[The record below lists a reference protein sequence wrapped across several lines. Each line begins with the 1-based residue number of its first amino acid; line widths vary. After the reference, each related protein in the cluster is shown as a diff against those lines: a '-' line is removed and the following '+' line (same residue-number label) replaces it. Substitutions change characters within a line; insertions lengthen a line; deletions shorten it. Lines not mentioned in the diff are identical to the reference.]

1 MKNRFEYIVG
11 PISFSEHYSEK
22 YKKHI
27 YIFGDEHVL
36 KSTCP
41 NRTSMSDAI
50 LDTLKNNPGKI
61 IDLFLEAPY
70 FKTEID
76 WYISDSYIHLPAIR
90 KCLNVIKKHC
100 PYPNLRA
107 HYSDIR
113 GYNDIRYL
121 HHIIRNEI
129 RNFFDENYNT
139 SIDCK
144 DFKKYVKH
152 FSSFMSNNKNYYVKI
167 LKGKISKEN
176 FVDDI
181 FKNKLMAKQFA
192 TCPQEVKNVMRKIF
206 TEEYE
211 RIIKNTP
218 NFNILNNDIIEFG
231 DICKGN
237 YEKNPIIIINKVRDT
252 LLSSMIALGSIFMDA
267 YLMGRLFRTF
277 IEPVNS
283 KYNKYAQYN
292 INPGEI
298 HYAIIYVGDEHAQM
312 YRKILNA
319 LNFTSSGVR
328 TNNNQCL
335 YVGDVEPFFSQH
347 TFTSVPGILGKAK
360 HYGASPSTNPK
371 SRKSAKR
378 SRKKAKSKKSV
389 KKSRRKPR
397 VTKSGKRSR
406 KKAKSKKSVKKSR
419 KKAKSK
425 KSVKKSRRKPRVRK
439 SVKRPRKKAKSKKS
453 AKKARKGSRK

>member
-1 MKNRFEYIVG
+1 MANLDYITGPVSLAEY
-11 PISFSEHYSEK
+11 YSEK

-27 YIFGDEHVL
+27 YIFGDRHIT

-41 NRTSMSDAI
+41 NETSIPDI
-50 LDTLKNNPGKI
+50 IVHTLKNNPNKI
-61 IDLFLEAPY
+61 IDLFMEAPF
-70 FKTEID
+70 FKHETTWNLNNYVKLSPD
-76 WYISDSYIHLPAIR
+76 LR
-90 KCLNVIKKHC
+90 KCFNIDKKHC

-107 HYSDIR
+107 HYADIR
-113 GYNDIRYL
+113 PYTIDSKIR
-121 HHIIRNEI
+121 HIRHKFLK
-129 RNFFDENYNT
+129 FFNT
-139 SIDCK
+139 ILDNNKIDCN
-144 DFKKYVKH
+144 DLVKYI
-152 FSSFMSNNKNYYVKI
+152 NNINSLLSDNNDYYVKI
-167 LKGKISKEN
+167 LKGKISKET

-192 TCPQEVKNVMRKIF
+192 TCPQVVKNVMRKIF

-298 HYAIIYVGDEHAQM
+298 HYAIIYVGDVHAQM

-419 KKAKSK
+419 K
-425 KSVKKSRRKPRVRK
+425 
-439 SVKRPRKKAKSKKS
+439 
-453 AKKARKGSRK
+453 